1 MPARPWRR
9 FSGLFSLVVL
19 GAIVLV
25 GLLAPVLYPAG
36 PWPNVGDP
44 LIAPFTSRLVPLGTD
59 TLGRDVAAELVHGAR
74 VSLIIGIVAT
84 AAALLIGVTIG
95 AIAGYARGWVDDVLM
110 RFTELFQAVPS
121 FILLIVLVVLLGPSI
136 VTIIIGIAVVS
147 WPPVARLVRG
157 EFLSLSNRE
166 FVQSCLLIGVSPARI
181 VFLEILPNCA
191 APIIVTGSIMVAS
204 AILLEAGLS
213 FLGLGDPN
221 VISWGAMVATGRP
234 LLRSATWLS
243 VIPGLAILLTVLAIN
258 LFGEAL
264 TEALGA
270 RRRA

>member
-1 MPARPWRR
+1 V
-9 FSGLFSLVVL
+9 FSIAIL
-19 GAIVLV
+19 GAIISIG
-25 GLLAPVLYPAG
+25 GLASFLYPAG
-36 PWPNVGDP
+36 PWPSVGDP

-74 VSLIIGIVAT
+74 VSLIVGLVAT
-84 AAALLIGVTIG
+84 GAALLIGVTIG
-95 AIAGYARGWVDDVLM
+95 AIAGYAGRWADDALM

-121 FILLIVLVVLLGPSI
+121 FILLIVLVVLLGPSL

-147 WPPVARLVRG
+147 WPPIARLVRG
-157 EFLSLSNRE
+157 EFLSLSSRE
-166 FVQSCLLIGVSPARI
+166 FVQSCRVLGVPPARI

-234 LLRSATWLS
+234 LLRSATYLS
-243 VIPGLAILLTVLAIN
+243 ILPGLAILFTVLAIN

-264 TEALGA
+264 TEALS
-270 RRRA
+270 RRERTS

>member
-1 MPARPWRR
+1 MAAAPWRR
-9 FSGLFSLVVL
+9 LPALFALAVL
-19 GAIVLV
+19 GAIVLLGV
-25 GLLAPVLYPAG
+25 LAPVLYPAG

-44 LIAPFTSRLVPLGTD
+44 LIAPFTSQAVPLGTD

-74 VSLIIGIVAT
+74 VSLIVGVVAT
-84 AAALLIGVTIG
+84 AAALLIGVGVG
-95 AIAGYARGWVDDVLM
+95 AVAGYARGWVDNVLM

-136 VTIIIGIAVVS
+136 ATIITGIAVVS
-147 WPPVARLVRG
+147 WPPIARLVRG
-157 EFLSLSNRE
+157 EFLSLATRE
-166 FVQSCLLIGVSPARI
+166 FVQSCRLLGVTPLRI
-181 VFLEILPNCA
+181 IFFEILPNCV
-191 APIIVTGSIMVAS
+191 APIIVAGSIMVAS

-234 LLRSATWLS
+234 LLRSATYLS
-243 VIPGLAILLTVLAIN
+243 VIPGLAILLTVLSIN

-264 TEALGA
+264 NEALSG
-270 RRRA
+270 RRRP

>member
-1 MPARPWRR
+1 MSAQPWRR
-9 FSGLFSLVVL
+9 LPALFSLVVL
-19 GAIVLV
+19 AAIVLLSV
-25 GLLAPVLYPAG
+25 LASVLYPAG

-44 LIAPFTSRLVPLGTD
+44 LIEPFTSRFTPLGTD

-74 VSLIIGIVAT
+74 VSLVVGIVAT
-84 AAALLIGVTIG
+84 AAALLIGVSIG
-95 AIAGYARGWVDDVLM
+95 AVAGYARGWVDDVLM

-136 VTIIIGIAVVS
+136 VTIITGIAVVS
-147 WPPVARLVRG
+147 WPPIARLVRG
-157 EFLSLSNRE
+157 EFLSLSTRE
-166 FVQSCLLIGVSPARI
+166 FVQSCRVIGVPPIRI
-181 VFLEILPNCA
+181 IFFEILPNCV

-221 VISWGAMVATGRP
+221 VISWGAMVAIGRP
-234 LLRSATWLS
+234 LLRSATYLS
-243 VIPGLAILLTVLAIN
+243 VLPGMAILLTVLSIN

-264 TEALGA
+264 NEALSGRK
-270 RRRA
+270 RR